1 METLAPNDTDKN
13 IFIVHI
19 KNLHQAL
26 KHGLKLKK
34 LHMVIRFEK
43 SYCMKPYV

>member
-1 METLAPNDTDKN
+1 MEKLAPNYTDKN

-19 KNLHQAL
+19 KNLHHTL
-26 KHGLKLKK
+26 KHGLKLEK

-43 SYCMKPYV
+43 SCCMKHYV